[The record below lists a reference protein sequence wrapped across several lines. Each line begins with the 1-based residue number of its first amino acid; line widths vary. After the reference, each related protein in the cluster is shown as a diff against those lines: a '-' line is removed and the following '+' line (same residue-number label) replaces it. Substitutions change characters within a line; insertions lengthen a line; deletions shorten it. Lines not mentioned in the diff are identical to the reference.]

1 MRKPAN
7 PRLPHFQFPLR
18 FSFRSVSFR
27 FVSFRFVSFRFV
39 KFPLRNTP
47 PAVSVLSIDLIV

>member
-1 MRKPAN
+1 MRKPGN
-7 PRLPHFQFPLR
+7 PG
-18 FSFRSVSFR
+18 FRIF
-27 FVSFRFVSFRFV
+27 SFRFV